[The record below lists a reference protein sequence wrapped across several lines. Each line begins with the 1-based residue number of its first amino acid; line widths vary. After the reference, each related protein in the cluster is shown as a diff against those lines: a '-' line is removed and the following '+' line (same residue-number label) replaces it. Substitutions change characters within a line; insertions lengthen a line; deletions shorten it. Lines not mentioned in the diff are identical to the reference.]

1 MEGSSMEMIS
11 ATAYIEEFKNKS
23 IKELLKEKNNLLKT
37 ISNLENRTLPL
48 WIDASVELLI
58 NQNRE
63 YLQKIEELIKL
74 KEEANNE

>member
-1 MEGSSMEMIS
+1 MEMIS